1 MGLERIGG
9 PKQERKSPREETLS
23 LLKQQGKQVSF
34 GGMNQTSKLFVETV
48 TRNKGGLSKS
58 QIQRKLQKIK
68 NKLKAGARLTGEE
81 KEFLREHA
89 PELYRKVIAL
99 ERERAVYEEQLR
111 AAKTR
116 EDAENIRMARMT
128 MAAGSAKEENA
139 EFDMIRM
146 AQLQAAEA
154 ETRQIVLSKPSRS
167 ERDRERREKMDRAA
181 RKQAGTERRMKRLR
195 RWDNGRVEEVV
206 SGEEQESKAEQ
217 GTSGQELSEKT
228 KAKHEEIRLVE
239 ARMAVLGGDAMI
251 TEGLDLTQPSGISQ
265 GKAVYSAM
273 TTKVTEEPQEEDG
286 NYSRKA

>member
-9 PKQERKSPREETLS
+9 PKQERKSTRQEALS

-68 NKLKAGARLTGEE
+68 NKLRAGARLTGEE

-99 ERERAVYEEQLR
+99 ERERAAYEEQLR

-116 EDAENIRMARMT
+116 EDAENIRMSK
-128 MAAGSAKEENA
+128 MAMSAGSAKEENT

-154 ETRQIVLSKPSRS
+154 ETRQIVLSKPSRQ
-167 ERDRERREKMDRAA
+167 DRERRERMDRAA
-181 RKQAGTERRMKRLR
+181 KKQAGTERRMKRLR
-195 RWDNGRVEEVV
+195 RWDNGRVEEVI
-206 SGEEQESKAEQ
+206 SGEEQESKADQ
-217 GTSGQELSEKT
+217 GTSRQELSEKT
-228 KAKHEEIRLVE
+228 KAKREEIRLVE

-251 TEGLDLTQPSGISQ
+251 TEGLD
-265 GKAVYSAM
+265 
-273 TTKVTEEPQEEDG
+273 
-286 NYSRKA
+286 RKSVV

>member
-9 PKQERKSPREETLS
+9 PKQERKSTRQEALS

-68 NKLKAGARLTGEE
+68 NKLRAGARLTGEE

-99 ERERAVYEEQLR
+99 ERERAAYDEQLR

-116 EDAENIRMARMT
+116 EDAENIRMSK
-128 MAAGSAKEENA
+128 MAMSAGSAKEENT

-154 ETRQIVLSKPSRS
+154 ETRQIVLSKPSRQ
-167 ERDRERREKMDRAA
+167 DRERRERMDRAA
-181 RKQAGTERRMKRLR
+181 KKQAGTERRMKRLR
-195 RWDNGRVEEVV
+195 RWDNGRVEEAI
-206 SGEEQESKAEQ
+206 SGEEQESKADQ
-217 GTSGQELSEKT
+217 GTSRQELSEKT
-228 KAKHEEIRLVE
+228 KAKREEIRLVE

-273 TTKVTEEPQEEDG
+273 TTKVTEEPQEESG
-286 NYSRKA
+286 NYSRNA